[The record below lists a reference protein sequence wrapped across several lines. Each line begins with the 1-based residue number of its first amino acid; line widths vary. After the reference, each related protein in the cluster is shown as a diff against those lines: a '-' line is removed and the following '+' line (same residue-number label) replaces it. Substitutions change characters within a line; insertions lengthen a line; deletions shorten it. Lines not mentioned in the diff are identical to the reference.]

1 MAEFGGATGS
11 KAHPHL
17 RTKSEVQVEELGLSA
32 AHLELIVKM
41 SMDKL
46 LHFAEQRNFDQ
57 DQLNTL
63 RDIRRRGKNK
73 VAAQN
78 CRQRKLEQIEELQ
91 LRYEAAVERRDKAR
105 YEHGR

>member
-1 MAEFGGATGS
+1 MAELGGATSS
-11 KAHPHL
+11 KVHPHL

-32 AHLELIVKM
+32 AHLELIIKM

-63 RDIRRRGKNK
+63 RDIRRRGKNLI
-73 VAAQN
+73 AAHN
-78 CRQRKLEQIEELQ
+78 CRYRKLNE
-91 LRYEAAVERRDKAR
+91 VEV
-105 YEHGR
+105 EHYNNTTSYQ

>member
-11 KAHPHL
+11 KAPPHL
-17 RTKSEVQVEELGLSA
+17 RTKNEVQVEELGLSA
-32 AHLELIVKM
+32 AHLELIIKM

-63 RDIRRRGKNK
+63 RDIRRRGKNLI
-73 VAAQN
+73 AAHN
-78 CRQRKLEQIEELQ
+78 CRYRKLNE
-91 LRYEAAVERRDKAR
+91 VEVGH
-105 YEHGR
+105 YNINEIFY

>member
-11 KAHPHL
+11 KAPLRL

-32 AHLELIVKM
+32 AHLELIIKM

-63 RDIRRRGKNK
+63 RDIRRRGKNLI
-73 VAAQN
+73 AAHN
-78 CRQRKLEQIEELQ
+78 CRYRKLSE
-91 LRYEAAVERRDKAR
+91 VEVDH
-105 YEHGR
+105 YNINEIFN